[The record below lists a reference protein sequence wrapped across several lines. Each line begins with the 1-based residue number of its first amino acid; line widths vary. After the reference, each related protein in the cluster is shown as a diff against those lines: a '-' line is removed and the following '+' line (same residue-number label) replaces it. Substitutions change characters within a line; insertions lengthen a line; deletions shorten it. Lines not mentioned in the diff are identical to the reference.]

1 MTLAVNMSDNVER
14 NIVDLIFD
22 ENVDDNIYENV
33 NYDIGNVNQT
43 SFDEM
48 LTYESEDYE
57 NEDLD
62 LDKEFAE

>member
-1 MTLAVNMSDNVER
+1 MSDNVER